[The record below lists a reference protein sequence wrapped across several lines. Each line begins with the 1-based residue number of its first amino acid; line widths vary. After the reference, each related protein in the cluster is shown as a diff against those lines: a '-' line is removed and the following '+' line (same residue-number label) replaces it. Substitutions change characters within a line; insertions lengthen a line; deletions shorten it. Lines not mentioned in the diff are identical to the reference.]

1 MANYANMV
9 YVGVCFKRKS
19 SGVTNEMKKNCV
31 SMLFVQQQSWAEYKF
46 ILLGE
51 EALFKKYN

>member
-1 MANYANMV
+1 MANYTNMV
-9 YVGVCFKRKS
+9 HVGVCFKRKS
-19 SGVTNEMKKNCV
+19 SDITNEMKKNCV

-51 EALFKKYN
+51 EALSKKYN